1 MKNISLPKG
10 SILPTPKIV
19 PNISAEQIK
28 RITEQTQNNISYIS
42 ESIDE
47 MNKIKEKRYQDGV
60 IRENRIIELLESI
73 DKNTSV
79 LSDIVSLLKEN
90 TENRNEILEIINEF
104 NSLATI
110 EDESKVQSTYR
121 KIMNKLNTMVNDINT
136 INALM
141 SYGIFIIN
149 VLQNIG
155 KI

>member
-19 PNISAEQIK
+19 PNINAEQIK
-28 RITEQTQNNISYIS
+28 RITEQAQNNISYIS

-60 IRENRIIELLESI
+60 IRETRMIELLESI

-79 LSDIVSLLKEN
+79 LFDIVSLLKEN
-90 TENRNEILEIINEF
+90 TENQNEILEIINEF

-121 KIMNKLNTMVNDINT
+121 KIMNKINTMVNDINT

-149 VLQNIG
+149 VLQNVG